1 MDTTVDRTR
10 LFSHLTRTRF
20 LHIED
25 ALERG
30 KLRFFMGSFERG
42 QGSNQTAYAFL
53 DLNEARVILHDLADG
68 KPVDYSSFAGGK
80 SGGGLIISRVV
91 KIRTND
97 GQVWI
102 QVQNGPGVH
111 QGGVIK
117 PNGKPAAEI
126 SIPLTVF
133 EGRKLG
139 HACLAYLQAWD
150 VLCRRPALRENKN
163 G

>member
-1 MDTTVDRTR
+1 MDAAMDRPR

-25 ALERG
+25 ALERE
-30 KLRFFMGSFERG
+30 KLRFFVGSFERG
-42 QGSNQTAYAFL
+42 QGSNQTAYAFM
-53 DLNEARVILHDLADG
+53 DIEEARVILSDLADG

-80 SGGGLIISRVV
+80 TGRDLIISRVI
-91 KIRTND
+91 KIRTHED
-97 GQVWI
+97 KVWI

-117 PNGKPAAEI
+117 PNGRPAAEI

-139 HACLAYLQAWD
+139 HACLAYLMAWE
-150 VLCRRPALRENKN
+150 VGRRQKAVDS